1 VQETNVAR
9 PASRQAWLI
18 DSADFWRLWF
28 VGLVVFIVRWV
39 ETVAVGVFVYQH
51 TGSPFIVAMM
61 TMLRL
66 LPMGLFGAFLGAIA
80 ERMERRTTLIIVV
93 VSMVITSLTLA
104 TLAHLHLLAVW
115 HLAVASFIN
124 GIGWATDN
132 PVRRVMIGEAVGATQ
147 MGTAMSVDVGANNAS
162 RMIGPTIGG
171 LLLAGVGIDGVF
183 TLSVVLYAIA
193 VVAAC
198 RVRYRNS
205 YPPST
210 AESVIARI
218 AEGLRLVRRDRRLI
232 GTLTVTVVYNVF
244 GWPFTS
250 MVPVIGQDRPAAGTR
265 GHRHPCQHGRCRRF
279 RRCGVD
285 GDALP
290 AALLPAR
297 LCRRCHAIPGHADRF
312 RAGSRARNRKLRSAV
327 HRPRRRGLQH
337 HAGDVGLPVG
347 AARDAK
353 PRAWRAVSVHWH
365 RPGRLCGTR
374 MAGECNRRTVGDRR
388 DRNRGTGDDAAD
400 AALVARDLTR
410 RFDPGQ
416 RQTAPDIVRNG
427 MANFTPW
434 ASLSGGLL
442 IGLAVALLWLGNG
455 RVAGI
460 SGMVGNLASAGSGDV
475 AWRVAFLA
483 GLIAAPWC
491 YAGVVG
497 APVIRL
503 DGAVPVVIA
512 GGLLVGFGTRLGGGC
527 TSGHGVCGLARFSR
541 RSIMATCLF
550 MAAGFLTVFV
560 MRHIAGA

>member
-1 VQETNVAR
+1 MQETSVAR
-9 PASRQAWLI
+9 PASRPAWLI

-80 ERMERRTTLIIVV
+80 ERMERRPTLIIVV

-132 PVRRVMIGEAVGATQ
+132 PVRRVMIGEAVGAAQ

-162 RMIGPTIGG
+162 RMVGPTIGG

-210 AESVIARI
+210 ADSVIARI

-232 GTLTVTVVYNVF
+232 GTLTVTVIYNVF

-250 MVPVIGQDRPAAGTR
+250 MVPVIGQDRLLLGPEGIGILASMDGVGAFVGAVLMAMLCR
-265 GHRHPCQHGRCRRF
+265 PRFYRHVY
-279 RRCGVD
+279 VD
-285 GDALP
+285 GVTLYMVMLTVFALVPVP
-290 AALLPAR
+290 AIASFALLFTG
-297 LCRRCHAIPGHADRF
+297 LGG
-312 RAGSRARNRKLRSAV
+312 AGFSIMQATVRT
-327 HRPRRRGLQH
+327 
-337 HAGDVGLPVG
+337 
-347 AARDAK
+347 ARDAK
-353 PRAWRAVSVHWH
+353 SRAWRAVGVYRH
-365 RPGRLCGTR
+365 RSGRFRGAWV
-374 MAGECNRRTVGDRR
+374 AGGCNRCAMGDRR
-388 DRNRGTGDDAAD
+388 NRGHRPDDDAAD
-400 AALVARDLTR
+400 PSAVAGDLT
-410 RFDPGQ
+410 G
-416 RQTAPDIVRNG
+416 
-427 MANFTPW
+427 
-434 ASLSGGLL
+434 
-442 IGLAVALLWLGNG
+442 
-455 RVAGI
+455 
-460 SGMVGNLASAGSGDV
+460 AGSESKFSSISSSS
-475 AWRVAFLA
+475 RNTPL
-483 GLIAAPWC
+483 
-491 YAGVVG
+491 
-497 APVIRL
+497 
-503 DGAVPVVIA
+503 
-512 GGLLVGFGTRLGGGC
+512 TR
-527 TSGHGVCGLARFSR
+527 SER
-541 RSIMATCLF
+541 RSTP
-550 MAAGFLTVFV
+550 
-560 MRHIAGA
+560 